1 MTAGDGIP
9 TTSALPENAYKK
21 LGPGEAYT
29 PMVPAASPVA
39 ETTWR
44 SVLWGLLLCVI
55 FTVASA
61 YSGLKVG
68 QVMEA
73 AIPISILA
81 IGLARVYAR
90 RSTLLENVIITSIGG
105 TSGAVVAGA
114 IFTLPALYSLQLNPH
129 PVQTIFICLAGGCL
143 GILFLI
149 PLRRYF
155 VREMH
160 GEFPYPEATA
170 ITEVLVTGEKGG
182 SQAKLLLQATAIAGV
197 YDFFVTTF
205 QVWKEYID
213 LQFVPVVKTLADK
226 ARVATSFDAV
236 AFILGLGYVMG
247 LRSSMVLVA
256 GGVLSNFVLVPLI
269 WMVGQH
275 LPGMAVAPGAIPIA
289 EMSASQ
295 IFRGY
300 VRFIGVGA
308 IATAGIFGII
318 KSLRIVAGSFGIAV
332 KAFRAG
338 KGGTEER
345 TDRDIPIMAILVG
358 VIVAALAV
366 AVFFGSLE
374 SSITILLLGTA
385 LTLVFAF
392 FFASV
397 AANAIATVA
406 RNPVSGMTML
416 TIIFSSV
423 VLLRFGLEGQ
433 TGMFFVM
440 AIAGMVCT
448 ALSVS
453 GQTIT
458 DLKTGY
464 WLGSTPSAQQRVKFL
479 GVIAAAAA
487 AGLAIVML
495 AQTYQFGEA
504 VAGDVRPVLAAPQAS
519 IMKALV
525 EGFMSRQPV
534 AYLLFGVGRDDRGDD
549 GDAERARAGLRA
561 GHVPAARA
569 QPARAGRRRAGALPG
584 AARRSGRRAPRAD
597 HARARGHHRVGV
609 HGRRRAGR
617 RARGVAAAVPLVLG
631 GPDQDAV
638 LRQRPGVADG
648 VGPDVRRRVRIPVV
662 GFDQEGGLV
671 ANDDAGGH
679 PARAAADPGVRHAA
693 GRTRVR
699 GAGWHAGRPG
709 AARRVRRA
717 RAALH
722 GGHCRRAPAR
732 ADLRP
737 RRRRRRHAAGRDDG

>member
-1 MTAGDGIP
+1 MSTPTAAPD
-9 TTSALPENAYKK
+9 TNALPANAYKK
-21 LGPGEAYT
+21 LEPGQVYQ
-29 PMVPAASPVA
+29 PVVPAAAAVP

-44 SVLWGLLLCVI
+44 SVGLGLLFCVI

-81 IGLARVYAR
+81 IGLARVYRR

-114 IFTLPALYSLQLNPH
+114 IFTLPALYILNLNPH

-143 GILFLI
+143 GMLFLI

-182 SQAKLLLQATAIAGV
+182 SQATLLVKATIIAGV

-205 QVWKEYID
+205 QVWKEYVD
-213 LQFVPVVKTLADK
+213 FRFVPVVKTLADK
-226 ARVATSFDAV
+226 AKIATSFDAV
-236 AFILGLGYVMG
+236 VFILGLGYVMG
-247 LRSSMVLVA
+247 LRSSMLLVA

-269 WMVGQH
+269 WFIGQH
-275 LPGMAVAPGAIPIA
+275 LPSLVVSPGALPLA
-289 EMSASQ
+289 DMSANQ

-300 VRFIGVGA
+300 VRFVGVGA
-308 IATAGIFGII
+308 IATAGIFGIF
-318 KSLRIVAGSFGIAV
+318 KSLRIVVGSFSIAA

-338 KGGTEER
+338 TGALDER
-345 TDRDIPIMAILVG
+345 TDRDIPLMTLLVG
-358 VIVAALAV
+358 VIVSALGV
-366 AVFFGSLE
+366 AVFFGSL
-374 SSITILLLGTA
+374 GTSMTVLFVGLA
-385 LTLVFAF
+385 LTLLFSF

-423 VLLRFGLEGQ
+423 VLLEFGLTGQ

-453 GQTIT
+453 GQMIT

-464 WLGSTPSAQQRVKFL
+464 WLGSTPAAQERVKLL
-479 GVIAAAAA
+479 GVVASALA

-495 AQTYQFGEA
+495 AQGYQFGEA
-504 VAGDVRPVLAAPQAS
+504 VAGSTKQVLAAPQAS

-525 EGFMSRQPV
+525 EGFMSHQPV
-534 AYLLFGVGRDDRGDD
+534 AYVLFG
-549 GDAERARAGLRA
+549 AGAMIAVMMEMVR
-561 GHVPAARA
+561 VPALTFALGMYLPLELNL
-569 QPARAGRRRAGALPG
+569 PALVGGVIAHYVDRRSERVGGGHGAAMRERGVIIASGFMAGGALGGVIG
-584 AARRSGRRAPRAD
+584 AALRLIPCDGAWVPSVFGARICYAESGIKTPFFD
-597 HARARGHHRVGV
+597 NEP
-609 HGRRRAGR
+609 
-617 RARGVAAAVPLVLG
+617 VAQIVS
-631 GPDQDAV
+631 AV
-638 LRQRPGVADG
+638 LFTGVCVYLWWDS
-648 VGPDVRRRVRIPVV
+648 
-662 GFDQEGGLV
+662 
-671 ANDDAGGH
+671 
-679 PARAAADPGVRHAA
+679 
-693 GRTRVR
+693 TRK
-699 GAGWHAGRPG
+699 AK
-709 AARRVRRA
+709 
-717 RAALH
+717 
-722 GGHCRRAPAR
+722 
-732 ADLRP
+732 
-737 RRRRRRHAAGRDDG
+737 